1 VTVNTH
7 RQSLA
12 PGDEVV
18 VGVEKAVAGGRM
30 LARHQGQVV
39 FVAGAIPGE
48 RVRVR
53 VERVS
58 KQLAYAEVVDV
69 SEPSPDRRPSNIGWA
84 CAGSVYAHIAYPR
97 QLALKSELVTDAFA
111 RIGKITLPGPTPVIA
126 SDEQGYRMRARLHAQ
141 GGRFGFFREGTHEL
155 CDAAATTQLLDSTV
169 AALEQLQTTLTASG
183 VKDVISCEIAE
194 NIPASERVV
203 LLELGDRNSSP
214 LHVDAIEGVTGLAF
228 TDQMKTRL
236 MVAYGSPYAVDRI
249 DMDDFSVDLRHHVQS
264 FFQGN
269 RHLLR
274 QLVERVLAR
283 ADDGDVTDL
292 YAGVGLF
299 AVALAAS
306 GRTGI
311 VAVEGNQWSARDL
324 EANAAPFGHALA
336 VEHAAVER
344 YLQRRD
350 IRRPQTLILD
360 PPRTGMS
367 REAMAGIL
375 RIKPPRIVYVSC
387 DLATVARD
395 VRRFLDEGYRL
406 AQMEAF
412 DLFPNTAHVET
423 LVMLTR

>member
-1 VTVNTH
+1 VTVDTQ
-7 RQSLA
+7 RESLA

-18 VGVEKAVAGGRM
+18 VGVEKAIAGGRM
-30 LARHQGQVV
+30 LSRHHGQVV

-69 SEPSPDRRPSNIGWA
+69 IEPSPDRRPSNVSWA

-111 RIGKITLPGPTPVIA
+111 RIGKITLPAPTRVIG
-126 SDEQGYRMRARLHAQ
+126 SDEQGYRMRARLHAH

-155 CDAAATTQLLDSTV
+155 CDAAATPQLLGATV
-169 AALEQLQTTLTASG
+169 AALEQLQTTLTTIG
-183 VKDVISCEIAE
+183 VEGVISCELAE
-194 NIPASERVV
+194 NIPASERAV
-203 LLELGDRNSSP
+203 LLELADSSRSP
-214 LHVDAIEGVTGLAF
+214 LEVDRIDGVTGLAF

-236 MVAYGSPYAVDRI
+236 TVVYGSPYVVDRI
-249 DMDDFSVDLRHHVQS
+249 ETGGISVELRHHVQS

-269 RHLLR
+269 RHLLG
-274 QLVERVLAR
+274 QLVEQVLAR
-283 ADDGDVTDL
+283 VDSGEVTDL

-311 VAVEGNQWSARDL
+311 VAVEGDQWSARDL

-336 VEHAAVER
+336 VEHTAVER

-350 IRRPQTLILD
+350 VRRPQTLILD
-360 PPRTGMS
+360 PPRTGIS
-367 REAMAGIL
+367 RDAMAGIL
-375 RIKPPRIVYVSC
+375 RIKPPRMVYVSC

-423 LVMLTR
+423 LLVLTR